1 MEFTGKSFY
10 ADLNMMPSDTDQLHF
25 DIAAVV
31 VTYHP
36 NILQLKKLIV
46 SLSQQCKRIHI
57 IDNSEPSCS
66 ITAELA
72 NQFVDVDVISLE
84 HNSGLGVAQNIGI
97 HRALYDGADAVL
109 LFDQDSTV
117 ASSFVKNIWHTYLL
131 AQRANSVPI
140 AAIGPR
146 YTDLNQD
153 NRSPFVRLSGLKIV
167 RVPCKQDSLYVE
179 VDCLIASGSL
189 LLRDALCVVGMMRED
204 LFIDYVDTEWC
215 LRAKQMG
222 YRCIGACSV
231 EMQHSIGDEVDFLW
245 GRPYTL
251 HTPLRH
257 YYLMR
262 NATALYFHSSLPLQ
276 WKVADGIRLFFKFSI
291 YSMLAKPRTAHIRMM
306 IRGVWHGIIGRMGRL

>member
-1 MEFTGKSFY
+1 MT
-10 ADLNMMPSDTDQLHF
+10 SDPVQLRYG
-25 DIAAVV
+25 IAAVV

-36 NILQLKKLIV
+36 NIVQLKKLIF
-46 SLSQQCKRIHI
+46 SLSQQCKRVLV

-66 ITAELA
+66 MTAKLA
-72 NQFVDVDVISLE
+72 HQFSDVDVFSLDQ
-84 HNSGLGVAQNIGI
+84 NTGLGTAQNMGI
-97 HRALYDGADAVL
+97 NRALQDGADAVL

-117 ASSFVKNIWHTYLL
+117 ESSFVKNMWHAYLL
-131 AQRANSVPI
+131 AQRASTVPI

-146 YTDLNQD
+146 YTDVNQGIQ
-153 NRSPFVRLSGLKIV
+153 SPFVRLSGLKIV
-167 RVPCKQDSLYVE
+167 RVPCTQDKLY
-179 VDCLIASGSL
+179 
-189 LLRDALCVVGMMRED
+189 ED

-231 EMQHSIGDEVDFLW
+231 EMQHTIGDEVIFFW

-262 NATALYFHSSLPLQ
+262 NATALYFRSSLPLQ
-276 WKVADGIRLFFKFSI
+276 WKVADGIRLFFKFCI
-291 YSMLAKPRTAHIRMM
+291 YSVLAKPRTAHIGMM
-306 IRGVWHGIIGRMGRL
+306 IRGIWHGIIGRMGRL